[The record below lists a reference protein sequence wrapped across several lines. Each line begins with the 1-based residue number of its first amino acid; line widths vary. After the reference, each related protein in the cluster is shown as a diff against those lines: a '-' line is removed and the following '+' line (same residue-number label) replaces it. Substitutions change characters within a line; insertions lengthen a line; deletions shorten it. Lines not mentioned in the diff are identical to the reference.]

1 MGRPGAAG
9 PGVFPLNIRCF
20 RDGAGLRMASLWI
33 MRIIRFSLLAS
44 ACVVCGFSQSLAEH
58 AAAGAGA
65 SIGGAAGKPVS
76 DAITRIF
83 GNVDKTT
90 AKATKAP
97 AAAAPVAPSRPAEV
111 PELPVAAPVSAP
123 APRASAGAKVS
134 RAAVEPT
141 PAVAAPETPAPA
153 PRIGQPTPDEL
164 RAVTN
169 GTPRGELIARLGLP
183 SSRITIP
190 EDSGLLETYR
200 YSGADGLVGSVRLE
214 NGLVVAVQVAAR

>member
-1 MGRPGAAG
+1 MVWACGWPHY
-9 PGVFPLNIRCF
+9 GV
-20 RDGAGLRMASLWI
+20 

-44 ACVVCGFSQSLAEH
+44 VCVVCGFSQSLAEH
-58 AAAGAGA
+58 AAAAAGA
-65 SIGGAAGKPVS
+65 SVGGAAGKPVS

-90 AKATKAP
+90 AKATSAP
-97 AAAAPVAPSRPAEV
+97 AAAAPVAPARSVAPDLPAT
-111 PELPVAAPVSAP
+111 PAAGVAP
-123 APRASAGAKVS
+123 APQANPAPKVL
-134 RAAVEPT
+134 RAATVQPV

-153 PRIGQPTPDEL
+153 PTIGQPTADDL

-169 GTPRGELIARLGLP
+169 GTPRGELMARLGLP

-190 EDSGLLETYR
+190 DDSGLLEIYR